1 MLPLVGSTCRG
12 KGQAWVGGRVQGAPW
27 EAYSMLLWQPRAMSG
42 ACSFLTLLESNNLL
56 LLLLFQYLQADMLLS
71 L

>member
-1 MLPLVGSTCRG
+1 
-12 KGQAWVGGRVQGAPW
+12 
-27 EAYSMLLWQPRAMSG
+27 MLLWQPRAMSG